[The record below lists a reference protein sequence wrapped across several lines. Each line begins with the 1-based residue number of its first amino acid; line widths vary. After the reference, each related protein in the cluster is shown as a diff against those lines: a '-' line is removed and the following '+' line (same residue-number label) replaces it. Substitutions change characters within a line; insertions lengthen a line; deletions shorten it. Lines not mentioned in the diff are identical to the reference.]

1 MRKDITKAVV
11 DADFFIKLTEH
22 GEQEYLFLKILED
35 LGIEPIMHCYV
46 YEEELRKSAII
57 KSLVQKKKI
66 KVYDYSD
73 YITEENKDE
82 YEEYFYEAY
91 ERFNGF
97 EFDERQNLYKYHA
110 VKESLGEIRSLYMAK
125 ELGIPYFMS
134 DDSGLKYYVKKWF
147 SSNKHSIEI
156 VSIYEAL
163 LWCKERGTDITWKD
177 LNPTITVIFRERR
190 KKLEEIK
197 RVYTM

>member
-1 MRKDITKAVV
+1 
-11 DADFFIKLTEH
+11 
-22 GEQEYLFLKILED
+22 
-35 LGIEPIMHCYV
+35 
-46 YEEELRKSAII
+46 
-57 KSLVQKKKI
+57 
-66 KVYDYSD
+66 
-73 YITEENKDE
+73 

-110 VKESLGEIRSLYMAK
+110 VKESLGEIRSLYMSK